1 MERPV
6 VIVSMVRN
14 NNRGDVGFAKKS
26 ERVNVAF
33 SRAQKLLVIVGS
45 HSLFTQQRGQIGN
58 MYSEVSNIVRLH
70 GGFVDVSRLFC

>member
-14 NNRGDVGFAKKS
+14 NNKGDVGFAKKS

-33 SRAQKLLVIVGS
+33 SRAQELLVIVGC
-45 HSLFTQQRGQIGN
+45 HDLFTKQPGKVGN
-58 MYSEVSNIVRLH
+58 MYSEVANVVSHH
-70 GGFVDVSRLFC
+70 GGFVDVSRILK